1 MSRIY
6 GRMRVSIKG
15 AQLYARSMTHHEGI
29 KYLTTVFPQMLVAE
43 AASVCDLNAD
53 LVEEDDS
60 AACVI
65 YRTRSVVRQ

>member
-1 MSRIY
+1 
-6 GRMRVSIKG
+6 MRVSIKG
-15 AQLYARSMTHHEGI
+15 AQLYARSMTHHEGV
-29 KYLTTVFPQMLVAE
+29 KYLTTVFPAMRVSE

-53 LVEEDDS
+53 LVEEDDH